1 MREFNIML
9 KRLRNSYGLTQEELA
24 HKLNLSRGQIKNYE
38 NGFEPDLETLD
49 RIASY
54 FNVPVDILLNRN
66 IKPDTKIIENTLI
79 EIQQI
84 LASMNEEQRK
94 DYCIKLLPYA
104 RFLDKDKRM

>member
-1 MREFNIML
+1 MREFSKML
-9 KRLRNSYGLTQEELA
+9 KKMRNSYGLTQEELGN
-24 HKLNLSRGQIKNYE
+24 KLNLSRGQIKNYE

-66 IKPDTKIIENTLI
+66 IKPNTKIIENTLI

-84 LASMNEEQRK
+84 IASMNDEQREDFCK
-94 DYCIKLLPYA
+94 KLLPYA
-104 RFLDKDKRM
+104 KFLDKDIRM